1 MFIPVLR
8 QQVQTDTLIM
18 AVVGV
23 IVSLYVLKL
32 VLARLI
38 VHLIDICLGVCLS
51 IFILVLYGYTHT
63 DLTAEINRVRVRR
76 PLSGFTEFSFTRAE
90 NWDQLAKKKQVSED
104 KPAIF
109 AESFL
114 LSDSVELLVE
124 YIMRDYVNSWY
135 TRGFK
140 DDLFPQIVD
149 DTIRESLKRLGGRTK
164 NIEWANLAVRKLV
177 PLITE
182 HFTNYVN
189 AVRIVRERSTQRQM
203 VASKE
208 LDIAIAERYGKL
220 HDAVLLTTTG
230 YEVTHRRNWLRKKV
244 LLVLPYLMSNRDMR
258 SPVVSGLIK
267 DILACSVLTPVL
279 NMVCDPDF
287 INQTI
292 TKTAAHTLQDRQ
304 KVEKLRAVLDA
315 HSTVPRTKTTGRK
328 RAASGLQRNLK
339 LSPTADQQSY
349 AKFLKD
355 IRNCQSLPDA
365 RQTRFYISVQIQR
378 AAKKNDNPLYESRLK
393 EAKMVL
399 EQRISFLSTGSLSY
413 EAHNKDGAIY
423 STGVFET
430 RDVRHEYNLK
440 NILNDPVCSSFLM
453 EYMDQRRKTVF
464 VQFLLAVNILRD
476 PLDVD
481 YDEQLD
487 DNIDPLGGLQV
498 AQNTSKQDDQV
509 GKQDMIN
516 IYMQYLSDEKNQLE
530 CTGVDRQ
537 CIASYVE
544 AGDDATYKQYQVAH
558 KALLRTQNRV
568 YRKIEE
574 EYVSKFKESD
584 LFIKYLA
591 TVPFAPPVKELDS
604 SIDRLQMDQIDDDDD
619 SVYAADTELPSM
631 RSPNRSLV
639 DLLDSGRRIT
649 SDTSDDVPIHGQY
662 SSNQDNV
669 LAVEKAL
676 MDIMNMPTPSNLE
689 LEENGSVSLGKKDEA
704 PIDLPKRSSRLFD
717 DSGDDDS
724 DLSSQD
730 LNTETDLGS
739 SLQVRMA
746 APGDLTLTEAIKAL
760 SANIEQLYDQENI
773 LDQMISKAELT
784 NNTAELRILYKSRS
798 SLEREVQLKELQ
810 KQQYVVQE
818 SENSL
823 FGRSDIH
830 IDSYVTSMDVNGPYT
845 LYIIEVRRFDN
856 MGNVTAGWIVGRRY
870 NQFYQLHQ
878 LLRRQFS
885 EVNKLSFP
893 KKRVVLKFQPKTFVN
908 ARRAALEKYLKEIL
922 KLPEVCKSKTLRLF
936 LSSETFSLDLVKRE
950 GGIQEFDSED
960 SSSTNNDRPQ
970 TSSVLSGSRN
980 ISDKSTGLEVLPF
993 LDPED
998 SEISRPF
1005 VQPLC
1010 DLFIQVFGMSTRE
1023 NWLKGRAVVVIVQ
1036 QLLGGRIEKK
1046 IRDMVRN
1053 LTSESKIVT
1062 YIDLVRDNVWPNGQK
1077 KTMRPPPRS
1086 IDEKQISKR
1095 DADLLLHQL
1104 FESASKVVGRSS
1116 SRYAAKNLFGLC
1128 QNEILNYHLVF
1139 SILDI
1144 LLDELFPELNG
1155 SEVAH

>member
-1 MFIPVLR
+1 MVTFGSII
-8 QQVQTDTLIM
+8 T
-18 AVVGV
+18 
-23 IVSLYVLKL
+23 LYVLKL
-32 VLARLI
+32 VFARLI
-38 VHLIDICLGVCLS
+38 VHLIDIWLGVCLS
-51 IFILVLYGYTHT
+51 ILALVVYSYTHT
-63 DLTAEINRVRVRR
+63 DLRAEINRVRVRR
-76 PLSGFTEFSFTRAE
+76 PLAGFAELSFTKE
-90 NWDQLAKKKQVSED
+90 HNWDQLAKRKQANTGN

-135 TRGFK
+135 KRGFK
-140 DDLFPQIVD
+140 DDFFPQIVD
-149 DTIRESLKRLGGRTK
+149 DTIRDTVKKLGDRTK
-164 NIEWANLAVRKLV
+164 TIELADLAVRKLV

-203 VASKE
+203 VPSKE

-230 YEVTHRRNWLRKKV
+230 YEITHRRNWLRKKV
-244 LLVLPYLMSNRDMR
+244 LLILPFLLNEKDMG
-258 SPVVSGLIK
+258 SSLVSGLIK

-279 NMVCDPDF
+279 NMLCDPDF

-292 TKTAAHTLQDRQ
+292 TKIAAHTLQDRQ
-304 KVEKLRAVLDA
+304 KVEKLRAALDA
-315 HSTVPRTKTTGRK
+315 HSTVPRTKAGGRK
-328 RAASGLQRNLK
+328 RAVSGLQRNLK

-355 IRNCQSLPDA
+355 IRNCESLPDA

-393 EAKMVL
+393 EAKMIL
-399 EQRISFLSTGSLSY
+399 DQRISSLTTGAFSFESRGKELP
-413 EAHNKDGAIY
+413 AY
-423 STGVFET
+423 SAEVFEAK
-430 RDVRHEYNLK
+430 DSRHDYTLK
-440 NILNDPVCSSFLM
+440 DILNDPVCSSFLM

-464 VQFLLAVNILRD
+464 IQFLLAVNILRD
-476 PLDVD
+476 PLDAD
-481 YDEQLD
+481 YDVQLD

-498 AQNTSKQDDQV
+498 AQNTAKHDDQV
-509 GKQDMIN
+509 GRQDMIN
-516 IYMQYLSDEKNQLE
+516 IYMQYLSNGNNRLGYSEE
-530 CTGVDRQ
+530 DRE

-544 AGDDATYKQYQVAH
+544 AGDDATFAQYQVAR

-568 YRKIEE
+568 YQKIED
-574 EYVSKFKESD
+574 EYVRKFKESD

-591 TVPFAPPVKELDS
+591 TVPFAPPAKGLDS

-619 SVYAADTELPSM
+619 SVYAADTELPNM
-631 RSPNRSLV
+631 RSPNRSVV
-639 DLLDSGRRIT
+639 DLLEPGKRIA
-649 SDTSDDVPIHGQY
+649 SDASDDVPAHSQY

-676 MDIMNMPTPSNLE
+676 IDIMNMPPPSNAE
-689 LEENGSVSLGKKDEA
+689 LEKNENNHSDKKEESS
-704 PIDLPKRSSRLFD
+704 IDLPKRSSRLFD

-746 APGDLTLTEAIKAL
+746 APGDLSLTEAIKAL
-760 SANIEQLYDQENI
+760 STTIEQLYDQQNI

-830 IDSYVTSMDVNGPYT
+830 IDSYVTSMDMNGPYT
-845 LYIIEVRRFDN
+845 LYIIEVRRFDV

-878 LLRRQFS
+878 LLRRQFP
-885 EVNKLSFP
+885 EINKLSFP

-908 ARRAALEKYLKEIL
+908 ARRSALEKYLKELL
-922 KLPEVCKSKTLRLF
+922 KMPEVCKSKTLRLF
-936 LSSETFSLDLVKRE
+936 LSSETFSLDLMKRE
-950 GGIQEFDSED
+950 GGVQEFDSED

-970 TSSVLSGSRN
+970 TNSIPSGSRSTN
-980 ISDKSTGLEVLPF
+980 NKSAGLEVLPF

-998 SEISRPF
+998 SETSRPF

-1053 LTSESKIVT
+1053 VTSESKIVT
-1062 YIDLVRDNVWPNGQK
+1062 YIDLVRDNIWPNGQK
-1077 KTMRPPPRS
+1077 KTVRPPPRTV
-1086 IDEKQISKR
+1086 DEKQSSKR

-1104 FESASKVVGRSS
+1104 FESSGKVVGRSS

-1139 SILDI
+1139 SILDVI
-1144 LLDELFPELNG
+1144 LDELFPELN
-1155 SEVAH
+1155 SPETVR